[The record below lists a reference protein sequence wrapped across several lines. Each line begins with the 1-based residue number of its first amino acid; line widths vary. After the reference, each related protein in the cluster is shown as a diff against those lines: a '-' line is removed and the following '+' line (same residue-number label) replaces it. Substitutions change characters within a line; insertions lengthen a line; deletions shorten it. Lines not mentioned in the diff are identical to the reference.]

1 MDEFARAATLDDLK
15 SLLRSLERHGVEYL
29 LIGGYALAAHGYQR
43 ATTDI
48 DVMVKGTTEVGEKMK
63 SALMVLPDQVAKDIE
78 RALAVMERNI
88 QEVQTSGLHVGP
100 VAKQIKEHYER
111 R

>member
-1 MDEFARAATLDDLK
+1 M
-15 SLLRSLERHGVEYL
+15 SLEGL
-29 LIGGYALAAHGYQR
+29 LLTKR
-43 ATTDI
+43 T
-48 DVMVKGTTEVGEKMK
+48 MREK
-63 SALMVLPDQVAKDIE
+63 DQADCAVIE